1 MNHDFFRSRW
11 VSPFQLDWKLQYIK
25 NWCDSSANY
34 KWCYHS
40 FGCCLEC
47 ISLEMQCEWNASDNF
62 EAKNRVAGNGE
73 HKLHCLKNA
82 ILMIVSQSK
91 RFSGIIFC
99 VVPSEFPFHVHDV
112 ISATLKL
119 VQLIREW
126 RFLLRFFIRNTFDWL
141 LLIKAIKQKCAEE
154 IEHFWLRRFI
164 NRFSQCNSFL
174 VYFWSWGK
182 KIVKIVCGQRK
193 IVRWSSEF
201 YWDRIFIVGFQAN
214 QQKNNKNCSI
224 SIQ

>member
-1 MNHDFFRSRW
+1 MFCRFCFVLSIVLVLSVEVESAFCRNTFCRLLCSIYFILLAVFLPFFSPALDMNHDFFLSRW

-99 VVPSEFPFHVHDV
+99 VVPFGVPFSCSRCNLGHFE
-112 ISATLKL
+112 ISSINSRMK
-119 VQLIREW
+119 VFVKI
-126 RFLLRFFIRNTFDWL
+126 FYS
-141 LLIKAIKQKCAEE
+141 K
-154 IEHFWLRRFI
+154 HFWLVAPDKS
-164 NRFSQCNSFL
+164 N
-174 VYFWSWGK
+174 
-182 KIVKIVCGQRK
+182 
-193 IVRWSSEF
+193 
-201 YWDRIFIVGFQAN
+201 
-214 QQKNNKNCSI
+214 
-224 SIQ
+224 